1 MAEFV
6 TCNSES
12 IGPLIKGLGLNG
24 CTTSVTIHLKAG
36 EPVRMTTERFLVAY
50 EVEELRGW
58 IDGYFVLESASY
70 SLLNGTSIEPEPT
83 DFW

>member
-1 MAEFV
+1 MADFV
-6 TCNSES
+6 TCNSRS
-12 IGPLIKGLGLNG
+12 IWPLIRGLGLNG
-24 CTTSVTIHLKAG
+24 CTTSATVHLIAG

-58 IDGYFVLESASY
+58 IDGQFILESASY
-70 SLLNGTSIEPEPT
+70 TLLNGTPIEPEPT